1 LENIDCEH
9 LDFLGFFGITSM
21 NQISVYI
28 ITVKDARNYENLVK
42 SVIHSFGVNPTILL
56 GVTPKDLPCGGI
68 GPHIHEG
75 KYRKLSC
82 HEVAAALSHA
92 RARELALKEGSAWS
106 FFLEDD
112 SELIQNDNSDFF
124 AAVTNLPSDIPF
136 FIHLFPEQNGIL
148 KNCKFPGMKF
158 IWKMPDYANAYV
170 LNSKGINAL
179 TKSAKLS
186 HLYLA
191 DWPKFS
197 RHIVKIAPVRSIFR
211 HPFQSIDTSLISHER
226 LRIQGSS
233 KAFTFFYRLKQFIFK
248 ISRIP
253 LPKFGT
259 ERIATENLRSVT
271 WR

>member
-1 LENIDCEH
+1 
-9 LDFLGFFGITSM
+9 M
-21 NQISVYI
+21 NQLSVYI
-28 ITVKDARNYENLVK
+28 ITVKGARNYDNLVK

-56 GVTPKDLPCGGI
+56 GVTPNDLPCGGM
-68 GPHIHEG
+68 GLHIHEG
-75 KYRKLSC
+75 KYRQLSC

-92 RARELALKEGSAWS
+92 RARELALVEGSTWAL
-106 FFLEDD
+106 FLEDD
-112 SELIQNDNSDFF
+112 SELIQKDNLDFITD
-124 AAVTNLPSDIPF
+124 VMNLPTEIPF
-136 FIHLFPEQNGIL
+136 FVHLFPEQNGIL

-158 IWKMPDYANAYV
+158 IWKMPDYANAYA

-179 TKSAKLS
+179 TKSANVS

-233 KAFTFFYRLKQFIFK
+233 KTFTFFYRLKQFIFK

>member
-1 LENIDCEH
+1 
-9 LDFLGFFGITSM
+9 M

-28 ITVKDARNYENLVK
+28 ITVKDARNYDNLIE
-42 SVIHSFGVNPTILL
+42 SVIQSFGVNPTILL
-56 GVTPKDLPCGGI
+56 GVTPKDLPCGGM
-68 GPHIHEG
+68 GPHMHEG
-75 KYRKLSC
+75 KYRQLSC

-92 RARELALKEGSAWS
+92 RARELALTEGSTWS

-112 SELIQNDNSDFF
+112 SELIQKDNLDFF
-124 AAVTNLPSDIPF
+124 TDVMTLPSEIPF

-158 IWKMPDYANAYV
+158 IWKMPDYANAYA
-170 LNSKGINAL
+170 LNSKGL
-179 TKSAKLS
+179 VTFTKSVKVS

-197 RHIVKIAPVRSIFR
+197 RHIVKIAPIRSIFR
-211 HPFQSIDTSLISHER
+211 HPIQSIDTSLISHER
-226 LRIQGSS
+226 LRIQGSLR
-233 KAFTFFYRLKQFIFK
+233 AFTFIYRLKQFIFK

-253 LPKFGT
+253 LPKYGT

-271 WR
+271 WQ